1 MKTSQHPLSIE
12 TTKQYLNIL
21 NVKDVSQIDLAFL
34 RTLIR
39 SHLHTIPYEN
49 FSKYHYVKN
58 DVSIRYIHNTEA
70 FIDRA
75 KIGWGGTCYPLNIHF
90 AKLLAA
96 LGYNSSLVRVRN
108 GHVAIM
114 VHFDNESYYV
124 DVGYGAPLFS
134 PLKLPEE
141 GRLRI
146 KKLGEEIFI
155 KKIAP
160 SLFEIDRHA
169 DGKSFVKKEIDWIPL
184 SLEDFEADIAHSH
197 MDEPDNIVMRRL
209 SATIFKPR
217 YCYYLNNETITRKNE
232 YTKEVS
238 KFTDQKSWASNVY
251 QVFGI
256 EEDVSLSAVSFL
268 EDRGVKI
275 FQDS

>member
-1 MKTSQHPLSIE
+1 MNTSQHPLSID
-12 TTKQYLNIL
+12 TIKQYMDIL
-21 NVKDVSQIDLAFL
+21 KVKDVSQLDLVLL

-49 FSKYHYVKN
+49 FSKYHYMKN
-58 DVSIRYIHNTEA
+58 DMGMGYIYDTEA
-70 FIDRA
+70 FIKRA
-75 KIGWGGTCYPLNIHF
+75 RIGWGGTCYPLNIHF
-90 AKLLAA
+90 AKLLKS

-114 VHFDNESYYV
+114 VRFDDQDYYV
-124 DVGYGAPLFS
+124 DVGYGSPLFS
-134 PLKLPEE
+134 PIKLPEE

-169 DGKSFVKKEIDWIPL
+169 DGKSFVKKEIEWTPL
-184 SLEDFEADIAHSH
+184 TLENFTADIERSH
-197 MDEPDNIVMRRL
+197 MDEPENIVMRRL

-238 KFTDQKSWASNVY
+238 KFTDRRSWAYNVY

-256 EEDVSLSAVSFL
+256 EEDVSLNAVAFL
-268 EDRGVKI
+268 EERGVKI
-275 FQDS
+275 LQD